1 VIIIAILATLSLA
14 IVAPLATLVIGTACV
29 VAALLKVE
37 DKAGAPY
44 DFLPRW
50 WSHIV
55 LFATGVRVTVH
66 GHERLEDGK
75 PHIFVANHMGWFDI
89 PALSSFLPRAKF
101 VAKAELFKVP
111 VFGAAMR
118 AVGMVPI
125 ERQNRKAAFGA
136 YDEAA
141 KRIQEGN
148 SVVVFPEG
156 TRGEE
161 YPLRPFKK
169 GPFVLAINAG
179 APVVPVLIHGTRE
192 VIAKKSLLVRP
203 GRVDV
208 HLLEPIDV
216 SGMGYEDRDRL
227 ATMVRSRI
235 AEALKEHYGIETPL
249 LNAAPAMAVADSN
262 NND

>member
-1 VIIIAILATLSLA
+1 MIILSILATISA
-14 IVAPLATLVIGTACV
+14 FITAPLVTLFIGTGCV
-29 VAALLKVE
+29 LAAMLKFE
-37 DKAGAPY
+37 DKKGAPY
-44 DFLPRW
+44 DYLPRW
-50 WSHIV
+50 WSKIV
-55 LFATGVRVTVH
+55 LFMTGVRVKVH
-66 GHERLEDGK
+66 GRERMEDGK
-75 PHIFVANHMGWFDI
+75 PHIYVANHMSWFDI

-101 VAKAELFKVP
+101 VAKAELFNLP

-141 KRIQEGN
+141 RRIRDGN

-169 GPFVLAINAG
+169 GPFVLAISAG
-179 APVVPVLIHGTRE
+179 APIVPVLVHGTRE
-192 VIAKKSLLVRP
+192 VIARHSLLVHP

-208 HLLEPIDV
+208 HLLEPV
-216 SGMGYEDRDRL
+216 EVQGFGYEDRDAL
-227 ATMVRSRI
+227 ANIVRSRI
-235 AEALKEHYGIETPL
+235 ADALESLYGIKSPSLVASTP
-249 LNAAPAMAVADSN
+249 AAAIQSN
-262 NND
+262 TD